1 VALLPAKSSN
11 LTAKRLGVPSSP
23 ARWLRAILKQAWMFL
38 LYSFGFLRRAK
49 KRIAARG
56 GVVVLTFH
64 RVLDDAECEGTSSP
78 DGMIV
83 RRQTFESLAR
93 CVASH
98 YETLRLDGEAPVWTS
113 AGNAPRIAFTFD
125 DGWADNAHN
134 AFPIAQRF
142 GIPFTILICPG
153 YVGKLSPFWP
163 ERVVALWRAA
173 EKSSGAALRIAELI
187 ASTSPGA
194 STSGAAH
201 TSPSLDSA
209 LAQLK
214 QLPAPE
220 RERLIAEM
228 EQIAAGAASSNPA
241 GDSPDACM
249 PWRDV
254 IALAKGGVTFGSHTQ
269 THEILPRTPLAET
282 KRQLDDSKQSIQQNL
297 GRECLLFAYPNGDC
311 SSEVRDAVAAAG
323 YRFAFLNHPGIW
335 TKDTDP
341 FLIPR
346 FNIWE
351 GKLVSPFGRFS
362 RISFEYTAFWKTI

>member
-1 VALLPAKSSN
+1 MALLPAKSSN
-11 LTAKRLGVPSSP
+11 LAAKRLGVPSSP

-38 LYSFGFLRRAK
+38 LYSFGFLRRAR
-49 KRIAARG
+49 KRIAAQG

-64 RVLDDAECEGTSSP
+64 RVLDDAECAGTSSP

-98 YETLRLDGEAPVWTS
+98 YERLRLDGKAPGWTN

-142 GIPFTILICPG
+142 GIPFTIFICPG
-153 YVGKLSPFWP
+153 YVGQASPFWP

-173 EKSSGAALRIAELI
+173 EKSNGGALRMAELI
-187 ASTSPGA
+187 ARASPAA
-194 STSGAAH
+194 SNSGAAH

-214 QLPAPE
+214 QLSAPE

-228 EQIAAGAASSNPA
+228 EQVAAGAAISNPA
-241 GDSPDACM
+241 GNSPDACM

-269 THEILPRTPLAET
+269 THEILPRTPSAET